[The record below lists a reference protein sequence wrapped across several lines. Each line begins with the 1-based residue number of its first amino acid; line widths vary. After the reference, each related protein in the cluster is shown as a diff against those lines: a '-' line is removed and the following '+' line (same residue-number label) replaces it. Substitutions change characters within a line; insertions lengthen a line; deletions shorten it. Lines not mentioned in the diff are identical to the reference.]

1 MLESNFI
8 DEKTKRHYLL
18 FVDLFMNLAMS
29 GLTIDLSKDGEIIKE
44 NIQLSEFFNYDVRTE
59 FFNYTKN
66 CCLTLIIN
74 DTGETIGNIDL
85 EFNYGTS
92 LHETSIITS
101 YSDNLIEI
109 INVTDNLTNY
119 LNKFDVYIDYH
130 DD

>member
-18 FVDLFMNLAMS
+18 FVDLFMNLSMS
-29 GLTIDLSKDGEIIKE
+29 GLTIDLSKDGEIIKD
-44 NIQLSEFFNYDVRTE
+44 IQLSEFFNYDIRTE
-59 FFNYTKN
+59 FFNHSRN

-101 YSDNLIEI
+101 YSNSLIEI
-109 INVTDNLTNY
+109 IKITDNLTNH
-119 LNKFDVYIDYH
+119 LNKFDVYH

>member
-59 FFNYTKN
+59 FFNYAKN

-74 DTGETIGNIDL
+74 DTGETVGNIDL